1 MTDHTDISIA
11 DSLEGRAVA
20 QWAFG
25 YFVHHRVQG
34 SLAGGLAELLTWAVL
49 REFVNDQERGVS
61 ATPDTKLEAVG
72 RAVDTFLAD
81 TDAPDSTPRAELID
95 VVCTALNSAA
105 MATQALTDAPMT
117 EN

>member
-1 MTDHTDISIA
+1 MTDHTDIAIA

-25 YFVHHRVQG
+25 YFVHHRISGIVSG
-34 SLAGGLAELLTWAVL
+34 GMAEVLALAVL
-49 REFVNDQERGVS
+49 REFINNQEKGVS
-61 ATPDTKLEAVG
+61 ATPETKLEAID

-81 TDAPDSTPRAELID
+81 TDAPDGTQREALID

-105 MATQALTDAPMT
+105 MATHPTPDALATL
-117 EN
+117 N